1 MCANAVLPLAE
12 STFGDRIGP
21 NLFGGFGHVWPD
33 GRVLEDT
40 MKLSM
45 RETTMPASPIRKLVP
60 FANQAKARGVKVYH
74 LNIGQP
80 DIETPPEMLDAIRD
94 FKDPVLAYG
103 PSEGL
108 AETRKAVSEY
118 MKGFGL
124 DVEPSDVTTTVGGSE
139 ALMFSM
145 LSLCNHD
152 DEIIVFEPFYT
163 NYAGF
168 ACETGVK
175 LVAVETHVDS
185 CYRLPSVEQIEAKIT
200 ARTRAILYSS
210 PGNPTGTVLCREEVE
225 RLVDI
230 AVRHDIFLIADEVYR
245 EFVYGNAR
253 FVSTL
258 EVAAARGEAERVIL
272 IDSISKRFS
281 ACGSRIGFLVTKN
294 KAIQSLALRFGQA
307 RLCPPTLDQL
317 SAIAGYK
324 VVDKYVPPMIDE
336 YRKRRDVVMAG
347 LAKIPGTVCG
357 CPEGAFYLQPSLPI
371 DDGDKFALFLLNDF
385 QSNGETV
392 MVAPGSGFY
401 VTPGKGK
408 SEVRIAYVLKE
419 SDLAR
424 AMEILAEGVIAYNGR
439 TA

>member
-1 MCANAVLPLAE
+1 
-12 STFGDRIGP
+12 
-21 NLFGGFGHVWPD
+21 
-33 GRVLEDT
+33 
-40 MKLSM
+40 MKLSA
-45 RETTMPASPIRKLVP
+45 RETAMPASPIRKLVP

-80 DIETPPEMLDAIRD
+80 DIETPPEMIDAIRD

-118 MKGFGL
+118 MKSFGL

-145 LSLCNHD
+145 LSLCNYQ

-185 CYRLPSVEQIEAKIT
+185 CFRLPSAADIEAKIT
-200 ARTRAILYSS
+200 PRTRAILYSS
-210 PGNPTGTVLCREEVE
+210 PGNPTGTVLGREEVE

-230 AVRHDIFLIADEVYR
+230 ATRHDIFLIADEVYR
-245 EFVYGNAR
+245 EFVYGDAR

-258 EVAAARGEAERVIL
+258 EVAAARGQAERVIL

-294 KAIQSLALRFGQA
+294 KAVQSLALRFGQA
-307 RLCPPTLDQL
+307 RLCPPTLDQY

-324 VVDKYVPPMIDE
+324 VIEKYVPPMIDE

-347 LAKIPGTVCG
+347 LKKIPGMICG

-371 DDGDKFALFLLNDF
+371 DDGDKFALFMLNDF
-385 QSNGETV
+385 NSNGETV

-424 AMEILAEGVIAYNGR
+424 AMEILAEGVVAYNARKG
-439 TA
+439 